1 MRYSLPSFCLLVL
14 LLLAFAG
21 QAHTASLRINGNPS
35 GEPFN
40 LTPHWMVLEDP
51 SQKWSVDD
59 VRLPEMAGRF
69 APSPVSG
76 DSLNFGIT
84 GSAVWL
90 RVTLHNPTDEN
101 LIQRLELAY
110 PSLHYVDLYVFAPD
124 GMKHMATGVLRPFW
138 QRPIPHRHFVF
149 PLRLAANADTTLYL
163 RVATSGSLNIATEL
177 WHPRAFTEKILHE
190 YMMQAF
196 YFGLVI
202 ALGVFNLLLFFS
214 LRDPTYFY
222 YVLFAASSALSLLAY
237 SGLGLQFAWP
247 SATNWAVSATMI
259 SFALNGAALL
269 QFQRRLLTTSRIV
282 PALDR
287 IMLAFIGLNGLQ
299 ILGFLWSFEHMLR
312 LGIAIDIANILLAL
326 TVAAACQRRGQRSAP
341 FFLVAFAGLAATALL
356 TAARSFGVSGIPNF
370 INIYGI
376 QIGSALEMLLFSL
389 ALAERFNQL
398 RQEKEYAQQQLVD
411 NLKRSERLLEL
422 RVEERTA
429 ELSRRNEELKQHE
442 LALQA
447 SKEIAEESSRMKS
460 AFLANVSHEIRTPM
474 NAIIGMAYL
483 ALRTDL
489 SPRQRDYLEKIQ
501 RSAVSLLGVIN
512 DILDISKIEAN
523 KLQIERTKFSLHDVL
538 ANVSAVISQRAQEK
552 GLRYLFDI
560 DYDVPVQLIGDPTRL
575 GQVLINLLGNAIK
588 FTPEGQVL
596 LRCGADRIGMA
607 SVMLRFEVEDTGI
620 GISPEEQARLFDAFA
635 QADASIT
642 RKYGG
647 TGLGLAIS
655 QRLVE
660 MMGGVI
666 TVRSQPGAGSVFAF
680 NARFELD
687 LPPQTSPWILP
698 EGVRGRRVLVVDDNR
713 AARQLLSQLL
723 ESFQL
728 SVAAE
733 ASGEEALAAIRSA
746 DQTAPFDVVLA
757 DLSMP
762 GMNGLELATAIV
774 GAGLAHTPRTLLVTA
789 YGGEDVVR
797 QAENAPVAT
806 VLFKPVDPSLLHD
819 ALVDLLEQHS
829 SLPSTERKR
838 RVAPRF
844 HGKVLLVEDN
854 LINQQIAHELLAV
867 TGVEVDI
874 ADNGRHALDRLF
886 AAGPHAYDLVL
897 MDIQMPELGGHA
909 ATRRIRMDAR
919 YARLPIVAMTA
930 HATEEE
936 REHCRQS
943 GMQDHIPKPIDPD
956 LFYEVLA
963 RWLPRAGVLPAPV
976 EPPPPAQSGA
986 VPVTIPGF
994 DTDDVLGRLDG
1005 DVDLY
1010 HRLLQMLPA
1019 DFSRAAEALRDAYA
1033 RGEREAVVHAVHD
1046 MRGMAS
1052 GIGAID
1058 VTAAATALDDALKA
1072 GMDDM
1077 PQVLAFCR
1085 LLEETVSAVREG
1097 MKRHLA
1103 GLDM

>member
-1 MRYSLPSFCLLVL
+1 ML
-14 LLLAFAG
+14 LLLALAS
-21 QAHTASLRINGNPS
+21 QAHAASLRIDGQPS

-40 LTPHWMVLEDP
+40 LTPYWKVLEDP
-51 SQKWSVDD
+51 SQQWKIDD
-59 VRLPEMAGRF
+59 VRAPELAQRF
-69 APSPVSG
+69 APPSENS

-84 GSAVWL
+84 DSAVWL
-90 RVTLHNPTDEN
+90 RVTLQNPTDDD
-101 LIQRLELAY
+101 LFRRLELAY
-110 PSLHYVDLYVFAPD
+110 PSLHYVDLYIATPD
-124 GMKHMATGVLRPFW
+124 GMRHMATGVLRPFA
-138 QRPIPHRHFVF
+138 QRPVPHRHFVF
-149 PLRLAANADTTLYL
+149 PLRVTAQSEMTLYL
-163 RVATSGSLNIATEL
+163 RVASSGSLNVATRL
-177 WHPRAFTEKILHE
+177 WHTRAFTEKILHE

-202 ALGVFNLLLFFS
+202 ALGLFNLLLFFS

-237 SGLGLQFAWP
+237 SGLGLQFVWP
-247 SATNWAVSATMI
+247 GATDWAVIATMI
-259 SFALNGAALL
+259 AFALNGAALL
-269 QFQRRLLTTSRIV
+269 QFQRRLLTTSKIV

-287 IMLAFIGLNGLQ
+287 VMLAFIGLNGLQ
-299 ILGFLWSFEHMLR
+299 ILAFLWSFEHTLR
-312 LGIAIDIANILLAL
+312 VGIAMDVANILLAL
-326 TVAAACQRRGQRSAP
+326 VVAIVCQRRGQRSAP
-341 FFLVAFAGLAATALL
+341 FFLVAFAGLAVTALL
-356 TAARSFGVSGIPNF
+356 TAARSFGMSGIPNF
-370 INIYGI
+370 ITIYGI

-389 ALAERFNQL
+389 ALADRFNQI

-429 ELSRRNEELKQHE
+429 ELSRRNDELKQHE

-447 SKEIAEESSRMKS
+447 SKETAEESSRMKS

-512 DILDISKIEAN
+512 DILDFSKIEAN
-523 KLQIERTKFSLHDVL
+523 KLQIERTKFSLHEVL

-588 FTPEGQVL
+588 FTPKGQVL
-596 LRCGADRIGMA
+596 LRCGADRIGAA

-620 GISPEEQARLFDAFA
+620 GISPEEQTRLFHAFA

-647 TGLGLAIS
+647 TGLGLAIC

-660 MMGGVI
+660 MMGGAI

-687 LPPQTSPWILP
+687 LPPQASPWVLP

-728 SVAAE
+728 TVSAE

-746 DQTAPFDVVLA
+746 DQIAPFDVVLA

-762 GMNGLELATAIV
+762 GMNGVELATAIV

-806 VLFKPVDPSLLHD
+806 VLFKPIDPSLLQD
-819 ALVDLLEQHS
+819 ALIDLLGQHS
-829 SLPSTERKR
+829 PLPSSERKR
-838 RVAPRF
+838 RVVPRF
-844 HGKVLLVEDN
+844 HGKILLVEDN
-854 LINQQIAHELLAV
+854 AINQQIAREMLAA
-867 TGVEVDI
+867 TGVDIDI

-956 LFYEVLA
+956 LFYEVLG
-963 RWLPRAGVLPAPV
+963 RWLSRAGVLPSPAEQ
-976 EPPPPAQSGA
+976 EPPAPSGTAA
-986 VPVTIPGF
+986 VAIPGF

-1010 HRLLQMLPA
+1010 HRLLEMLPS
-1019 DFSRAAEALRDAYA
+1019 DFSRTAVALRDAYA
-1033 RGEREAVVHAVHD
+1033 RGEREAVIHAVHD

-1052 GIGAID
+1052 GIGATE
-1058 VTAAATALDDALKA
+1058 VAAAAALLDDALKA
-1072 GMDDM
+1072 GRDDL
-1077 PQVLAFCR
+1077 PQVTAFCR
-1085 LLEETVSAVREG
+1085 LLEETVNAVQKSLNAAR
-1097 MKRHLA
+1097 A
-1103 GLDM
+1103 GQGV